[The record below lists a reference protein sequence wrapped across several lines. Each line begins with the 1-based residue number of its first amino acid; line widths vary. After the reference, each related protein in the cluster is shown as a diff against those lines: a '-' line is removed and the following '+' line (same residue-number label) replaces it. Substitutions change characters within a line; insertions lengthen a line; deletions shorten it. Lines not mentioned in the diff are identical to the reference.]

1 MEKLFKKIAPW
12 LLIGS
17 TLLSFP
23 VLVLADE
30 GTATDINLSPPGEEW
45 EGLNFEIPAL
55 IAGILRMILVVAA
68 IVFFIMLLIGGI
80 QWMVS
85 GGDKAATETARG
97 KITAALVGLVI
108 VFAAWA
114 IAALIKNFFGVDIF
128 QLSIQP
134 IT

>member
-1 MEKLFKKIAPW
+1 MKKLFKKIAPW
-12 LLIGS
+12 LLMGS

-23 VLVLADE
+23 CLALAAE
-30 GTATDINLSPPGEEW
+30 GGTTDISLEPP
-45 EGLNFEIPAL
+45 EGWGKLKFEIPDL
-55 IAGILRMILVVAA
+55 VAGLLRIILVIAA

-108 VFAAWA
+108 IFAAWA
-114 IAALIKNFFGVDIF
+114 IAALINNFFGIDIF
-128 QLSIQP
+128 KLQIKP